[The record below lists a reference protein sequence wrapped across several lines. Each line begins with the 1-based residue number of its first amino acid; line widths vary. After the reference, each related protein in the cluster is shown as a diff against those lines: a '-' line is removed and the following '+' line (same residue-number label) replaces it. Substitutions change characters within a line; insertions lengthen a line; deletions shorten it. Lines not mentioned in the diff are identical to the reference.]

1 MTIALGWICLFCFLA
16 LVIKYPLRKLG
27 LAKANAFMMKL
38 HEVASGTLFL
48 AGLLHMILALVK
60 KRKNVLL
67 IVSGSV
73 LFAILF
79 IIVAACHMTKDYE
92 VKMKWH
98 RILSLLA
105 VLALAAHMIL
115 FFI

>member
-1 MTIALGWICLFCFLA
+1 MTIALGYTALACFLV
-16 LVIKYPLRKLG
+16 LVVKYPLRKLG

-38 HEVASGTLFL
+38 HEIASGTLFL
-48 AGLLHMILALVK
+48 AGILHMITALVK
-60 KRKNVLL
+60 KRKHVLL
-67 IVSGSV
+67 IVSGAV

-79 IIVAACHMTKDYE
+79 IIVEACHMTKDYE

-105 VLALAAHMIL
+105 VLALAAHIIF